1 MLIKTYQSYIIK
13 LFIKN
18 LIIITGIFVILSFFL
33 NVLEEVK
40 FFEKFDINIYYPI
53 FLTFLNIP
61 SITFELF
68 PFIFLIS
75 TQFFFIKLYEN
86 EELITL
92 KKFGITNLK
101 ILKIILIASLMSG
114 IFISTIFYSF
124 SSHLKHSYL
133 SLKNKYTDDN
143 KYLAVVNENGLWL
156 KDEINN
162 KINIINA
169 NIFEKNILG
178 DITISQLDKDF
189 NLTKTFI
196 VEKANI
202 EKNTWKLENVNIFA
216 IDGTVDRHK
225 NFDFKSN
232 FNVEMINNI
241 FSNLSSL
248 SYFELLSLYKDYDS
262 LGYATLEIKSYLYK
276 LYSFPIYLMLMSII
290 GCILMFNVKYNKSK
304 IFHIIIG
311 IIFSVLVY
319 YVNFLSNLLGTN
331 EKVPVLISNGLPY
344 LILLLICLIGMVRLN
359 EK

>member
-86 EELITL
+86 EELLTL

-304 IFHIIIG
+304 IFHISIG

-319 YVNFLSNLLGTN
+319 YVNFFSNLLGTN